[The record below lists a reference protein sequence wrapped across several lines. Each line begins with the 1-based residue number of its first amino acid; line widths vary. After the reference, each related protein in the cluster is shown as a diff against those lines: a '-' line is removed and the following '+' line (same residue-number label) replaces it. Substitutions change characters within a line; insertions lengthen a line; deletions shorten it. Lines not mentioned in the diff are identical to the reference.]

1 MRIAILSRAKEIYE
15 TIENIVWKYDISYM
29 DAIVMYCEKNGIEIE
44 SIASLIKNNDNFK
57 SRVQIEAEDLNYLPK
72 TARLDI

>member
-1 MRIAILSRAKEIYE
+1 MAILSRAKEFYE